1 MKQISKS
8 KIFIS
13 ILLITIFYILL
24 TIFSDID
31 KIKVDYQNFNVF
43 YFLPILPIL
52 FLSMFLRSILQKYM
66 LKKLGIEIPLKSSFL
81 IFLGGYAMIMTP
93 GGIGLIIKSYLLQ
106 KKFGYKISQSLPLVF
121 AERFYDIFAVQIII
135 LFSLISFH
143 SDISIILSII
153 IIIGLILILS
163 IIKINKLNW
172 ILLSLAKKFKIID
185 DEQNNDTYFLNSI
198 KTLFEFKFFI
208 IISLIVLAIVFF
220 EGVIFYLSFN
230 IFGISISY
238 VESLQIYYTSM
249 LLGSITFLPAGIGAI
264 EGIFV
269 ILLSERNVSLH
280 LATSTILFIRFV
292 SIWLLSG
299 IGALIS
305 IKMLFK

>member
-93 GGIGLIIKSYLLQ
+93 GGIGLIIKS
-106 KKFGYKISQSLPLVF
+106 
-121 AERFYDIFAVQIII
+121 
-135 LFSLISFH
+135 
-143 SDISIILSII
+143 
-153 IIIGLILILS
+153 
-163 IIKINKLNW
+163 
-172 ILLSLAKKFKIID
+172 
-185 DEQNNDTYFLNSI
+185 
-198 KTLFEFKFFI
+198 
-208 IISLIVLAIVFF
+208 
-220 EGVIFYLSFN
+220 
-230 IFGISISY
+230 
-238 VESLQIYYTSM
+238 
-249 LLGSITFLPAGIGAI
+249 
-264 EGIFV
+264 
-269 ILLSERNVSLH
+269 
-280 LATSTILFIRFV
+280 
-292 SIWLLSG
+292 
-299 IGALIS
+299 
-305 IKMLFK
+305 